1 MLKNLIV
8 SFSFAGVGLALYL
21 ATANAWKALHTKG
34 WERRINGAYVC
45 ARLGFAI
52 MVALITEAVWGAP
65 EVPWTWRAGLYTLA
79 AVMVCL
85 GYLGVA
91 IEQRKA
97 RRP

>member
-45 ARLGFAI
+45 ARLRFAI
-52 MVALITEAVWGAP
+52 MVALITEAVSGAP
-65 EVPWTWRAGLYTLA
+65 QVPWTWWAGLY
-79 AVMVCL
+79 
-85 GYLGVA
+85 
-91 IEQRKA
+91 
-97 RRP
+97 